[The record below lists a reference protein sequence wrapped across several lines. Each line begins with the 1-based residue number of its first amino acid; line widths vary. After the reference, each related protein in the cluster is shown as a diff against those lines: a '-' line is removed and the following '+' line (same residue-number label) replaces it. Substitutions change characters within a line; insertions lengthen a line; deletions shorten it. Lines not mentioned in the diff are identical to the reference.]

1 MNNPMTNKK
10 ERSIELINYEGPVL
24 KLIESGSEVIAVD
37 QWDKPIARLNR
48 VSLLSYLRGEISFYD
63 SKGKEWHYPSQHE
76 ESRTDINKLMEFF
89 QKINDNPCH

>member
-1 MNNPMTNKK
+1 MNNPITNKK

-76 ESRTDINKLMEFF
+76 EARTDINKLMGFI
-89 QKINDNPCH
+89 QKLKA